1 MALISCYV
9 NEEIERWLNQASA
22 DLGHTVEELAAS
34 AIEAAAL
41 RYRLDH
47 LERIE
52 KRARKSP

>member
-1 MALISCYV
+1 MPLISCYV
-9 NEEIERWLNQASA
+9 NEETERLLNQASA
-22 DLGHTVEELAAS
+22 DLGRPVEELAAG

-52 KRARKSP
+52 KRICK